1 MKGIKNF
8 KRSNRKYLALLMAAL
23 TAAASLSACSGSTS
37 GDASQS
43 SSAKTENNG
52 SGAAGSVLRVGRT
65 WDSGSGNFDPA
76 TFSGISFQFGPDVF
90 ESLLTYNDKQ
100 EPAPYLAESWETSDD
115 LKTYTFKLREGVQFH
130 YGFGEM
136 KASDVVFSVGRLL
149 DPTINN
155 TATNSTNLGLANI
168 ESVEAADD
176 YTVVFTLKEGDVFFP
191 DKVAR
196 SYLTITSQKAVEEMG
211 LEEYQKRPIGTGPF
225 MLEEGGVPGEK
236 YCTVKFD
243 DYWGQKAKLDRVEYY
258 VIPDDVTLANA
269 MEAGEIDTYDVNNLE
284 KVEEYMADP
293 DTYVLLNARDSAQS
307 YIGINANFEPLNDPK
322 VREAIALSI
331 DRDMVCDEYFKG
343 TEEKSKGFLPTFCRY
358 ALEDYW
364 NPEYNPEKAKQ
375 LLAEAGYPDGFAI
388 DMYAPNDTLSA
399 GPATLVQ
406 QFLTQIGLK
415 VDLQTVDF
423 GVWLDKAKAGEIPI
437 YLFWDSCPVIPDNV
451 LKQFTSE
458 STINYIAYNDPE
470 YDRIVAAAVEEN
482 DLAKKAELYN
492 EAQKNI
498 MDSGCLYTMTT
509 YSIHQVVNPR
519 VKDLKITTGLMLTC
533 REAYIEE

>member
-149 DPTINN
+149 DPAINN

-196 SYLTITSQKAVEEMG
+196 SYLTITSQKAVEDMG

-258 VIPDDVTLANA
+258 VIPH
-269 MEAGEIDTYDVNNLE
+269 
-284 KVEEYMADP
+284 
-293 DTYVLLNARDSAQS
+293 
-307 YIGINANFEPLNDPK
+307 
-322 VREAIALSI
+322 
-331 DRDMVCDEYFKG
+331 DE
-343 TEEKSKGFLPTFCRY
+343 T
-358 ALEDYW
+358 
-364 NPEYNPEKAKQ
+364 
-375 LLAEAGYPDGFAI
+375 
-388 DMYAPNDTLSA
+388 
-399 GPATLVQ
+399 
-406 QFLTQIGLK
+406 IGLK
-415 VDLQTVDF
+415 FYNILCRTNNDDTRCSEKGLQLQLF
-423 GVWLDKAKAGEIPI
+423 YNFCLKADG
-437 YLFWDSCPVIPDNV
+437 F
-451 LKQFTSE
+451 
-458 STINYIAYNDPE
+458 
-470 YDRIVAAAVEEN
+470 RR
-482 DLAKKAELYN
+482 AKMKGKSAF
-492 EAQKNI
+492 
-498 MDSGCLYTMTT
+498 
-509 YSIHQVVNPR
+509 
-519 VKDLKITTGLMLTC
+519 
-533 REAYIEE
+533 

>member
-1 MKGIKNF
+1 MCIKNF
-8 KRSNRKYLALLMAAL
+8 EKKYREFAI
-23 TAAASLSACSGSTS
+23 
-37 GDASQS
+37 Q
-43 SSAKTENNG
+43 
-52 SGAAGSVLRVGRT
+52 VGI
-65 WDSGSGNFDPA
+65 DILDC
-76 TFSGISFQFGPDVF
+76 IVFQFNNQADLACNGLLDNLSVF
-90 ESLLTYNDKQ
+90 TQRIFSSISLVCVLFYNSWQLSIVAIIILFVAVAPLTRVKHLIKSLVTKNAVSITALNTTYN
-100 EPAPYLAESWETSDD
+100 ETFAGN
-115 LKTYTFKLREGVQFH
+115 KT
-130 YGFGEM
+130 
-136 KASDVVFSVGRLL
+136 
-149 DPTINN
+149 IC
-155 TATNSTNLGLANI
+155 
-168 ESVEAADD
+168 
-176 YTVVFTLKEGDVFFP
+176 
-191 DKVAR
+191 
-196 SYLTITSQKAVEEMG
+196 SYN

>member
-176 YTVVFTLKEGDVFFP
+176 YMVVFTLKEGDVFFP

-243 DYWGQKAKLDRVEYY
+243 DYWGRKA
-258 VIPDDVTLANA
+258 
-269 MEAGEIDTYDVNNLE
+269 
-284 KVEEYMADP
+284 
-293 DTYVLLNARDSAQS
+293 S
-307 YIGINANFEPLNDPK
+307 
-322 VREAIALSI
+322 
-331 DRDMVCDEYFKG
+331 
-343 TEEKSKGFLPTFCRY
+343 
-358 ALEDYW
+358 W
-364 NPEYNPEKAKQ
+364 
-375 LLAEAGYPDGFAI
+375 
-388 DMYAPNDTLSA
+388 
-399 GPATLVQ
+399 
-406 QFLTQIGLK
+406 
-415 VDLQTVDF
+415 TV
-423 GVWLDKAKAGEIPI
+423 W
-437 YLFWDSCPVIPDNV
+437 
-451 LKQFTSE
+451 
-458 STINYIAYNDPE
+458 
-470 YDRIVAAAVEEN
+470 
-482 DLAKKAELYN
+482 
-492 EAQKNI
+492 NI
-498 MDSGCLYTMTT
+498 M
-509 YSIHQVVNPR
+509 
-519 VKDLKITTGLMLTC
+519 
-533 REAYIEE
+533 